1 MDYKTMMEIA
11 KLKAHGASIPE
22 IAKLVPVSESTVR
35 RKMRTEVYRIVEE
48 ETLRELVRQAMQPPE
63 KEKPV
68 QALPT
73 LTIPK
78 PITPIRERK
87 KRPRKNR

>member
-1 MDYKTMMEIA
+1 MDYKTIIEIA
-11 KLKAHGASIPE
+11 KLKANGASIPE

-35 RKMRTEVYRIVEE
+35 RKMRTETYQIVEKE
-48 ETLRELVRQAMQPPE
+48 VLRELVRQAMQP

-68 QALPT
+68 APT
-73 LTIPK
+73 PTIPK
-78 PITPIRERK
+78 PIAPIRERK